1 MKREHG
7 TAAIEWHQEPLP
19 DELLLLVA
27 HADDWLNTTTLA
39 FLSHHT
45 LRLFTRRDVLFE
57 IVCTCLSR
65 QMLLPW
71 LLMALPCAWLSDP
84 MPVPVVPQ
92 LGNTYDDTFVTGG
105 AVAQLLYNREWD
117 GDNDIW
123 VASRDTKARIR
134 EAYGGEK
141 KLDIVVRPH
150 YLTVQSC
157 ISRFDMSVTQQGYLG
172 DTARTAY
179 CTPLALY
186 SWKERVLVA
195 LPSRQLIEYLGYD
208 AQRSTDVA
216 GKFIGRVK
224 MKVNV
229 WSYIRR
235 HDANDLH
242 PNDVAD
248 GMSHTGKYHECAFC
262 DGLQGDGH
270 SQFQKW
276 RARMC
281 RYAARFP
288 DFKLVYCQAPGDIE
302 TMIELAEVW

>member
-84 MPVPVVPQ
+84 MPVPVVLQ

-123 VASRDTKARIR
+123 VASRGAEARIR
-134 EAYGGEK
+134 EAYGGDK
-141 KLDIVVRPH
+141 NLDIVVRPH

-172 DTARTAY
+172 DAACTAY

-186 SWKERVLVA
+186 SWKERVLVV
-195 LPSRQLIEYLGYD
+195 LPSRQSIEYLDLGYG
-208 AQRSTDVA
+208 TDLS
-216 GKFIGRVK
+216 GKRLLTHRMK

-229 WSYIRR
+229 WHYIWR
-235 HDANDLH
+235 HEANYIY
-242 PNDVAD
+242 PNDVAG
-248 GMSHTGKYHECAFC
+248 GMSHTGKYHECAYC
-262 DGLQGDGH
+262 DGLQGHGH
-270 SQFQKW
+270 GQFQKW
-276 RARMC
+276 RARMR
-281 RYAARFP
+281 RYAERFP
-288 DFKLVYCQAPGDIE
+288 DFKLVHCQAPANIE